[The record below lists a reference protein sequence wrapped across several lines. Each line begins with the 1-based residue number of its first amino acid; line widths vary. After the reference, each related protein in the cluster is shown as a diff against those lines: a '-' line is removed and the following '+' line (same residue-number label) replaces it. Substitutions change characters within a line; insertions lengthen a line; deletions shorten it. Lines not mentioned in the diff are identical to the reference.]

1 MNIAIII
8 AILLVLVGVSLW
20 VSRIFMARAISSV
33 IGTLREA
40 GATTSAT
47 ARTAEE
53 LNLRPRS
60 KFREFHVVRD
70 YRPYA
75 LQILMRSGVVELT
88 EDGRLFLSE
97 ERLAMS
103 RWSGE

>member
-1 MNIAIII
+1 MNIVIII
-8 AILLVLVGVSLW
+8 GILLVLVGISLW
-20 VSRIFMARAISSV
+20 LSRIFMARAIRSL

-40 GATTSAT
+40 RATTSAT

-53 LNLRPRS
+53 LDLRPRS
-60 KFREFHVVRD
+60 TLRDFHVLRD

-75 LQILMRSGVVELT
+75 LQILMRAGVVEVT
-88 EDGRLFLSE
+88 EDGKLFLSQ

-103 RWSGE
+103 RWGKD